1 MEYEVGAEVEPAGS
15 RKSRKNAAK
24 DDKQLTTNKT
34 AAKTLKRKAEAQYK
48 SGTDGNDDNDTD
60 VKPKKPAAAKAKS
73 KTRKAKTP
81 DAKNPRSKAK
91 VKGEAQ
97 EKVNKTKGKKRNAV
111 KGEEGDGEAERKAM
125 LSRKSCA
132 YKKARGE
139 ALRAGHSMEEATAAA
154 KAAT

>member
-1 MEYEVGAEVEPAGS
+1 M
-15 RKSRKNAAK
+15 
-24 DDKQLTTNKT
+24 
-34 AAKTLKRKAEAQYK
+34 
-48 SGTDGNDDNDTD
+48 
-60 VKPKKPAAAKAKS
+60 
-73 KTRKAKTP
+73 
-81 DAKNPRSKAK
+81 
-91 VKGEAQ
+91 KGEAQ

-111 KGEEGDGEAERKAM
+111 KSEEGDGEAERKAM